1 MQVIEGNKILAISE
15 FGDVIK
21 ISDIDAVDTRLQKY
35 YQLFKMEEVTN
46 VFLPN
51 SHTIVLVSSNF
62 LYSVDRY

>member
-1 MQVIEGNKILAISE
+1 M
-15 FGDVIK
+15 IK

-35 YQLFKMEEVTN
+35 YQLFKLEEVTN

-51 SHTIVLVSSNF
+51 PHSIVLASSNF